1 MGEQSKEEISKEQ
14 ATNQQPI
21 EIPEEIKE
29 KFKETKVNLTKFKKD
44 ILKKFDK
51 YIIGIALFPYNK
63 VLDED
68 YKEEEKKEAPDPKD
82 INVLVLVDDSD
93 SKKMTKFEL
102 KDKLTAIIEKS
113 GLEIDKHLKAQVML
127 LSELR
132 ENCFDS
138 KYEVLDAISLSAIF
152 YDPNDIL
159 AALKISEVHKKMALK
174 KFEKYIVS
182 YVAAGS
188 LFRGEKSNDIDVY
201 IVVDDTDVKK
211 MTRGELKDKLRA
223 IIIGLGYDASKI
235 TGISKAFHIQVYI
248 LTDFWDSLK
257 DASPVI
263 FTLLRDGVPLYDRG
277 VFMPW
282 KLLLQMGRIK
292 PSPEAIDMHMDI
304 AEKLIQRARGKLLS
318 VVGEDL
324 YYATLNPAQAALMLY
339 GIPPPTH
346 RETIKLLNDIFVKK
360 EKLLEK
366 KYVDILDSTFKYF
379 KGIEHG
385 EVKEISG
392 KEVDKLLTDVDN
404 YLKRLNKL
412 FNEIETK
419 SEKTKVLEF
428 YDGCISVAKE
438 LLIMNNIKSPVE
450 KGFEELVKKGKIP
463 EKFLRTLKL
472 VIKAKEDYNKKKI
485 TKQELEKVR
494 KEANMFIRAL
504 VEIVQR
510 KRGIDLER
518 SKIRVAYKDKI
529 GEILVLNNT
538 VFIIKDISAAEREI
552 SKGNISEKGFVSD
565 LKASSLLELEEFIK
579 NIKEI
584 KKATFNA
591 NTLSDLKRVFGE
603 DIEVLLN

>member
-1 MGEQSKEEISKEQ
+1 MDDNSK
-14 ATNQQPI
+14 QQI
-21 EIPEEIKE
+21 VIPEEIKE
-29 KFKETKVNLTKFKKD
+29 KFKETKTNLTKFKKD

-51 YIIGIALFPYNK
+51 YIIGIALLPHNK
-63 VLDED
+63 ILDDEVEEKP
-68 YKEEEKKEAPDPKD
+68 KEEQKPDPK
-82 INVLVLVDDSD
+82 IMSVLVLVDDSD
-93 SKKMTKFEL
+93 SKKMSKFEL
-102 KDKLTAIIEKS
+102 KDKLTGIIIKS
-113 GLEIDKHLKAQVML
+113 GKDISENLKPQVML

-132 ENCFDS
+132 ENCFDA
-138 KYEVLDAISLSAIF
+138 KYEVLDAIALSAIF
-152 YDPNDIL
+152 FDPHDVL

-304 AEKLIQRARGKLLS
+304 AEKLIQRAKGKLLS

-346 RETIKLLNDIFVKK
+346 RETIKLLNEIFVKK

-366 KYVDILDSTFKYF
+366 KYVDILDRTFKYF
-379 KGIEHG
+379 KEIEHG
-385 EVKEISG
+385 TVKEISG
-392 KEVDKLLTDVDN
+392 KEVDRLLTDVDN

-412 FNEIETK
+412 FSAIESK
-419 SEKTKVLEF
+419 SEKNRVLEF
-428 YDGCISVAKE
+428 YDGCISIAQD
-438 LLIMNNIKSPVE
+438 LLNANSIKGSVE

-463 EKFLRTLKL
+463 EKFLRTLKT
-472 VIKAKEDYNKKKI
+472 VIKAKEDYLKNKI
-485 TKQELEKVR
+485 TKQEVEKIR
-494 KEANMFIRAL
+494 KEANMLIRAL
-504 VEIVQR
+504 VDIVQR
-510 KRGIDLER
+510 KKGMDLER
-518 SKIRVAYKDKI
+518 SKIRIKYGDKI
-529 GEILVLNNT
+529 GEVMVLENT
-538 VFIIKDISAAEREI
+538 VFIIKDINQENREI
-552 SKGNISEKGFVSD
+552 LKGIFTKENCIGE
-565 LKASSLLELEEFIK
+565 LKNSNLTEFENELK
-579 NIKEI
+579 NIKSI
-584 KKATFNA
+584 KKILVNE
-591 NTLSDLKRVFGE
+591 NTLNDLKKVFGNSLE
-603 DIEVLLN
+603 ILIN

>member
-1 MGEQSKEEISKEQ
+1 MEERSKLDNK
-14 ATNQQPI
+14 NNN
-21 EIPEEIKE
+21 IPDEIKE
-29 KFKETKVNLTKFKKD
+29 KYKETKANLIKFKKD

-51 YIIGIALFPYNK
+51 YIIGIALLPNSK
-63 VLDED
+63 IL
-68 YKEEEKKEAPDPKD
+68 EEEKEDSKETKKENNPNE
-82 INVLVLVDDSD
+82 IGVLVLIDDAD
-93 SKKMTKFEL
+93 SKKITKFEL

-113 GLEIDKHLKAQVML
+113 AKDINPNLKTQVML

-132 ENCFDS
+132 ENCFDA
-138 KYEVLDAISLSAIF
+138 KYEVLDAVALSAIF
-152 YDPNDIL
+152 YDPSDIL
-159 AALKISEVHKKMALK
+159 AALKISEVHKKMTIK

-201 IVVDDTDVKK
+201 LVVDDTDVKK

-304 AEKLIQRARGKLLS
+304 ADKLMQRARGKLLS

-366 KYVDILDSTFKYF
+366 KYVDILDKTFKYF

-385 EVKEISG
+385 EVKDITG
-392 KEVDKLLTDVDN
+392 KEVDRLLNDVDN

-412 FNEIETK
+412 FNAIETK
-419 SEKTKVLEF
+419 SEKNRILEF
-428 YDGCISVAKE
+428 YDGCITIAQD
-438 LLIMNNIKSPVE
+438 LLSINGIKSSVE

-463 EKFLRTLKL
+463 NRFLSVLKS
-472 VIKAKEDYNKKKI
+472 VIKAKEEYTKKKI
-485 TKQELEKVR
+485 TKQEIEKVR
-494 KEANMFIRAL
+494 REANLFMRAMI
-504 VEIVQR
+504 EIIQR
-510 KRGIDLER
+510 KRGLDLEKA
-518 SKIRVAYKDKI
+518 KIRIKYGENKI
-529 GEILVLNNT
+529 GEVIIFNNR
-538 VFIIKDISAAEREI
+538 VYIIKDINAQEREI
-552 SKGNISEKGFVSD
+552 INGILTDKLSIGELKNSNLNEMEESLKDVKTIQKVSVNENTITD
-565 LKASSLLELEEFIK
+565 LKKI
-579 NIKEI
+579 
-584 KKATFNA
+584 
-591 NTLSDLKRVFGE
+591 FGE
-603 DIEVLLN
+603 NMEILIN

>member
-1 MGEQSKEEISKEQ
+1 MDDNSK
-14 ATNQQPI
+14 QQI
-21 EIPEEIKE
+21 VIPEEIKE
-29 KFKETKVNLTKFKKD
+29 KFKETKTNLTKFKKD

-51 YIIGIALFPYNK
+51 YIIGIALLPHNK
-63 VLDED
+63 ILDDEVEEKP
-68 YKEEEKKEAPDPKD
+68 KEEQKPDPK
-82 INVLVLVDDSD
+82 IMSVLVLVDDSD
-93 SKKMTKFEL
+93 SKKMSKFEL
-102 KDKLTAIIEKS
+102 KDKLTGIIIKS
-113 GLEIDKHLKAQVML
+113 GKDISENLKPQVML

-132 ENCFDS
+132 ENCFDA
-138 KYEVLDAISLSAIF
+138 KYEVLDAIALSAIF
-152 YDPNDIL
+152 FDPHDVL

-304 AEKLIQRARGKLLS
+304 AEKLIQRAKGKLLS

-346 RETIKLLNDIFVKK
+346 RETIKLLNEIFVKK

-366 KYVDILDSTFKYF
+366 KYVDILDRTFKYF
-379 KGIEHG
+379 KDIEHG
-385 EVKEISG
+385 TVKEISG
-392 KEVDKLLTDVDN
+392 KEVDGLLTDVDN

-412 FNEIETK
+412 FSAIESK
-419 SEKTKVLEF
+419 AEKTRVLEF
-428 YDGCISVAKE
+428 YDGCISIAQD
-438 LLIMNNIKSPVE
+438 LLNANSIKGSIE

-463 EKFLRTLKL
+463 EKFLRTLKTI
-472 VIKAKEDYNKKKI
+472 IKAKEDYLKNKI
-485 TKQELEKVR
+485 TKQEVEKIR
-494 KEANMFIRAL
+494 KEANILIRAL
-504 VEIVQR
+504 VDIVQR
-510 KRGIDLER
+510 KKGMDLER
-518 SKIRVAYKDKI
+518 SKIRIKYGDKI
-529 GEILVLNNT
+529 GEVMVLENT
-538 VFIIKDISAAEREI
+538 VFIIKDINQENREI
-552 SKGNISEKGFVSD
+552 LKGIFTKENCIGE
-565 LKASSLLELEEFIK
+565 LKNSNLTEFENELK
-579 NIKEI
+579 NIKSI
-584 KKATFNA
+584 KKILVNE
-591 NTLSDLKRVFGE
+591 NTLNDLKKVFGNSLE
-603 DIEVLLN
+603 ILIN